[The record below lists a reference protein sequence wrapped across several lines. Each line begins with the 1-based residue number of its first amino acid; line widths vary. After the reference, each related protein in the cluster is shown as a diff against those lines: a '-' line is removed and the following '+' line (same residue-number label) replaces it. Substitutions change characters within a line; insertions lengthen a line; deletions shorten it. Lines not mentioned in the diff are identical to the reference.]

1 MTIHSLGK
9 LQLFSP
15 EMDLEVGGE
24 NDGSPLSLR
33 PRATLPEVVAQ
44 NSCGRTGSL
53 NNLAAKQDSLG
64 ITEAV
69 MPGGKHIT
77 LLKTLLTSACE
88 RNCYYCPFRAG
99 RNYRRAT
106 FTPDEM
112 ANTFM
117 AMYRAGMVEGL
128 FLSSGIIK
136 GGITTQDKLIDTA
149 EILRKKLGYRGYMH
163 LKIMP
168 GAEKDQVRRSMQ
180 LASRVS
186 VNLEG
191 PNTKRLALLAPKK
204 VFLEELL
211 TPLKWVEEIR
221 RSEVP
226 HGTWN
231 GRRPGQR
238 QGRWPSST
246 TQFVVGAVGET
257 DLELLS
263 TSAYLYQNAGLS
275 RTYYMAFRPVPGTP
289 LEEQPA
295 EDPWRQHRLYQAAF
309 LLRDYGFELEELPFG
324 HQGNLSLTADPKQ
337 TWAQDN
343 LSQSPVELNR
353 ADRELLLRVPGIGP
367 KGATSILQ
375 ARRINK
381 LRQLSD
387 LKAAGIHPSR
397 PAPFVLLDGRR
408 PAHQL
413 RLPLPYGDGSLPL
426 RGVASCGVAKGQRT
440 PRR

>member
-1 MTIHSLGK
+1 MQIMAMRSLDK
-9 LQLFSP
+9 MQLFSAQ
-15 EMDLEVGGE
+15 MDLEVGGE
-24 NDGSPLSLR
+24 NDGRPLAVR
-33 PRATLPEVVAQ
+33 PKATIKEIVSEQ
-44 NSCGRTGSL
+44 NCGRVASA
-53 NNLAAKQDSLG
+53 NSLAAKQDSLG

-69 MPGGKHIT
+69 MPGGKRIT
-77 LLKTLLTSACE
+77 LLKTMLTSACE
-88 RNCYYCPFRAG
+88 RNCFYCPFRAG

-112 ANTFM
+112 ASTFM

-136 GGITTQDKLIDTA
+136 GGITTQDKLIATA
-149 EILRKKLGYRGYMH
+149 EILRSKYSYRGYIH

-168 GAEKDQVRRSMQ
+168 GAEKDQVRQSMQ

-211 TPLKWVEEIR
+211 RPLKWVEEIR
-221 RSEVP
+221 QSESP
-226 HGTWN
+226 DRTWN
-231 GRRPGQR
+231 EWRATHPKN
-238 QGRWPSST
+238 RWAAQPKYGWASST
-246 TQFVVGAVGET
+246 TQFVVGAVGES

-289 LEEQPA
+289 FEEQPA

-309 LLRDYGFELEELPFG
+309 LLRDYGFDLEELPFG
-324 HQGNLSLTADPKQ
+324 HQGNLSLTSDPKQ
-337 TWAQDN
+337 SWALEN
-343 LSQSPVELNR
+343 LSQTPVELNR
-353 ADRELLLRVPGIGP
+353 ADREQLLRVPGIGP
-367 KGATSILQ
+367 KGARSILQ

-381 LRQLSD
+381 FRQLKD
-387 LKAAGIHPSR
+387 LKEAGINPSR
-397 PAPFVLLDGRR
+397 PAPFVLLDGKR
-408 PAHQL
+408 PDYQL
-413 RLPLPYGDGSLPL
+413 HLPLPKSMDRS
-426 RGVASCGVAKGQRT
+426 S
-440 PRR
+440 

>member
-1 MTIHSLGK
+1 MDSLGK
-9 LQLFSP
+9 LKLFSTQ
-15 EMDLEVGGE
+15 MDLEVGGE
-24 NDGSPLSLR
+24 NDGRPLSLR
-33 PRATLPEVVAQ
+33 PKPTIQEPVVRQRCERAVSTSNP
-44 NSCGRTGSL
+44 
-53 NNLAAKQDSLG
+53 AAKQEALG
-64 ITEAV
+64 ITQAV
-69 MPGGKHIT
+69 MPGGKSIT

-88 RNCYYCPFRAG
+88 RNCFYCPFRAG
-99 RNYRRAT
+99 LNYRRAT
-106 FTPDEM
+106 FTPEEM

-117 AMYRAGMVEGL
+117 TMYRAGMVEGL

-136 GGITTQDKLIDTA
+136 GGIRTQDNLIDTA
-149 EILRKKLGYRGYMH
+149 EILRKKHGYRGYLH

-191 PNTKRLALLAPKK
+191 PNTKRLALLAPNK

-231 GRRPGQR
+231 GQRPAHR
-238 QGRWPSST
+238 LCRWASST

-289 LEEQPA
+289 FEDQPA

-337 TWAQDN
+337 TWARDN
-343 LSQSPVELNR
+343 LSQSPVELNH

-381 LRQLSD
+381 LRQLND
-387 LKAAGIHPSR
+387 LRAVGVNPSR
-397 PAPFVLLDGRR
+397 PAPFVLLDGKR
-408 PAHQL
+408 PPHQL
-413 RLPLPYGDGSLPL
+413 RLPLP
-426 RGVASCGVAKGQRT
+426 
-440 PRR
+440 